1 MRIPIDLN
9 TLIFV
14 IMNELFEV
22 GDAYVE
28 EVTWQQGTT
37 KAEGAQAGFVD

>member
-1 MRIPIDLN
+1 
-9 TLIFV
+9 
-14 IMNELFEV
+14 MNELFEV

-28 EVTWQQGTT
+28 GVTWPKETT